1 MEYRKNSHMEENKNY
16 YSQEDDEIE
25 VNLRLMLYNGLKN
38 WRKLLLAGLLFGLLF
53 GAGKGIKAYRA
64 GQAAR
69 AEAQNI
75 ATVSSS
81 LKTTGDELRETGKT
95 EETQYEDT
103 KTSLE
108 YAIQSLLDQTKK
120 DMEYKENSILMNLDP
135 YHLYKNTLIYYI
147 QAGDAQ
153 GDQSATVVLPSPD
166 SDESYSGVANAYLS
180 LLQSDNMTE
189 YQGEGSSKDARYL
202 NELILADADQTGSVL
217 TIKVVGDSQSLVD
230 DLTSYIK
237 DKMNAWKSS
246 VTEASGTHSIQLLQ
260 ETTKE
265 HSDTDEDTKQISTA
279 DGSVQLNSEVSV
291 LSLQNSF
298 NSSLNDIQNQLNNLR
313 TYYSNLQEPS
323 SDEAGSAVSWKKET
337 VKYGGIGFVVGIL
350 LLLLWYCLAYI
361 CSGKLR
367 EEEDLQKRW
376 NVERLAEYAHPL
388 KNHAAFDRFL
398 QTHIGPR
405 TGEPDLN
412 LVLDNAAAVIDVK
425 AGLGQEKNGSI
436 LLLSSLGQEVAEKVA
451 ASLSH
456 SLKNVGAEAGGNIL
470 HSAEAVRSLQ
480 TQKMVVLVE
489 ETGKTRVSDLEE
501 EIKKIR
507 SNGGIILGAVLV

>member
-1 MEYRKNSHMEENKNY
+1 MEENKNY
-16 YSQEDDEIE
+16 CSQEDDEVEI
-25 VNLRLMLYNGLKN
+25 NLRLIFYNGLKN
-38 WRKLLLAGLLFGLLF
+38 WRKLLLAGLMFGLLF
-53 GAGKGIKAYRA
+53 GAGKGIKEYRA

-69 AEAQNI
+69 AEAQSI
-75 ATVSSS
+75 ASVSSS
-81 LKTTGDELRETGKT
+81 LKTTGDELKKSGKA

-103 KTSLE
+103 KASLE
-108 YAIQSLLDQTKK
+108 YTIQSLLDQTKK
-120 DMEYKENSILMNLDP
+120 DVDYKENSILMNLDP

-147 QAGDAQ
+147 QTGDAQ
-153 GDQSATVVLPSPD
+153 GDQSATVVLPSSD
-166 SDESYSGVANAYLS
+166 SNESYSGVANAYLS
-180 LLQSDNMTE
+180 LLQSDNMSE
-189 YQGEGSSKDARYL
+189 YQGEDSSKDAKYL
-202 NELILADADQTGSVL
+202 NELILADVDQTGSVL
-217 TIKVVGDSQSLVD
+217 TIKVVGDSQGLVD

-237 DKMNAWKSS
+237 EKMNTWESS
-246 VTEASGTHSIQLLQ
+246 VTEVSRTHSIQLLQ
-260 ETTKE
+260 EETKE
-265 HSDTDEDTKQISTA
+265 HSDINGDTEQISTA

-313 TYYSNLQEPS
+313 TFQSDLQEPS
-323 SDEAGSAVSWKKET
+323 SGEEGSTVSWKKET
-337 VKYGGIGFVVGIL
+337 IKYGGIGFGVGIL

-388 KNHAAFDRFL
+388 KHHAAFDRFL

-436 LLLSSLGQEVAEKVA
+436 LLLSSLGQEVAKKA
-451 ASLSH
+451 AISINH
-456 SLKNVGAEAGGNIL
+456 SLRNVKAEAGGNIL

-480 TQKMVVLVE
+480 TQKRVVLVE

-501 EIKKIR
+501 EIVKIR
-507 SNGGIILGAVLV
+507 SNGGIILGVLLM

>member
-1 MEYRKNSHMEENKNY
+1 MEENKNY
-16 YSQEDDEIE
+16 CSREDDEIE
-25 VNLRLMLYNGLKN
+25 VNLRLMFYNGLKN

-64 GQAAR
+64 GQAER
-69 AEAQNI
+69 AETQSVAS
-75 ATVSSS
+75 VSSS
-81 LKTTGDELRETGKT
+81 LKTTGDELKKSEKT
-95 EETQYEDT
+95 IEMQYEDT
-103 KTSLE
+103 KESLE
-108 YAIQSLLDQTKK
+108 YTIQSLLDQTKK

-153 GDQSATVVLPSPD
+153 GDQSATVVLPSSD
-166 SDESYSGVANAYLS
+166 SNESYSGVANAYLS
-180 LLQSDNMTE
+180 LLQSDNMSE
-189 YQGEGSSKDARYL
+189 YQGEGSSKDDKYL

-230 DLTSYIK
+230 DLTSYVK
-237 DKMNAWKSS
+237 EKMNTWKSS
-246 VTEASGTHSIQLLQ
+246 VTEASGIHSIRLLQ
-260 ETTKE
+260 ENTKE
-265 HSDTDEDTKQISTA
+265 HSDTAEDTEQIPTA
-279 DGSVQLNSEVSV
+279 DGSVQLKSEESV

-298 NSSLNDIQNQLNNLR
+298 NSSLTDTQNQLNNLR
-313 TYYSNLQEPS
+313 TFQSNLREPS
-323 SDEAGSAVSWKKET
+323 SDEAGSAVSWKKEI

-376 NVERLAEYAHPL
+376 NVEQLAEYAHPL
-388 KNHAAFDRFL
+388 KHHAAFDRFL

-405 TGEPDLN
+405 MGEPDMN
-412 LVLDNAAAVIDVK
+412 LVVECAAAAIDVK
-425 AGLGQEKNGSI
+425 AGLEQETTGSV
-436 LLLSSLGQEVAEKVA
+436 LLLSSLGKEMAEKVA
-451 ASLSH
+451 DSLSH
-456 SLKNVGAEAGGNIL
+456 SLKNVRAEAGGNVL
-470 HSAEAVRSLQ
+470 HSAEAVRRLQ

-489 ETGKTRVSDLEE
+489 ETGKTKVSDLEE

>member
-1 MEYRKNSHMEENKNY
+1 MEENKNY

-25 VNLRLMLYNGLKN
+25 INLRLMFYNGLKN
-38 WRKLLLAGLLFGLLF
+38 WRKLLLSGLLFGLLF
-53 GAGKGIKAYRA
+53 GAGKGIKEYRA
-64 GQAAR
+64 GQAAH
-69 AEAQNI
+69 EETQSI
-75 ATVSSS
+75 ASVSSS
-81 LKTTGDELRETGKT
+81 LKTTGDELKKTGKT
-95 EETQYEDT
+95 EETQYENT

-108 YAIQSLLDQTKK
+108 YTIQSLLDETRK

-147 QAGDAQ
+147 QEGNAQ
-153 GDQSATVVLPSPD
+153 GDQSATFVLPSSD
-166 SDESYSGVANAYLS
+166 SNESYSGVANAYLS
-180 LLQSDNMTE
+180 LLQANTMTD
-189 YQGEGSSKDARYL
+189 YKGEDGSKDAKFL
-202 NELILADADQTGSVL
+202 NELILTDVDQTGSVL

-230 DLTSYIK
+230 DLTAYVK
-237 DKMNAWKSS
+237 GKMDRWKSS
-246 VTEASGTHSIQLLQ
+246 VAEVSGTHSIQLLQ

-265 HSDTDEDTKQISTA
+265 HSDTDEDTEQIPTA
-279 DGSVQLNSEVSV
+279 DGSVQLKSEESV

-298 NSSLNDIQNQLNNLR
+298 NSSLTDTQNQLNDLR
-313 TYYSNLQEPS
+313 TFQSNLQEPS

-367 EEEDLQKRW
+367 EEEELQKRW

-388 KNHAAFDRFL
+388 KHHAAFDRFL
-398 QTHIGPR
+398 QTHIGSR

-436 LLLSSLGQEVAEKVA
+436 LLLSSLGQEVAEKA
-451 ASLSH
+451 AISINH
-456 SLKNVGAEAGGNIL
+456 SLRNVKAEAGGNIL

-501 EIKKIR
+501 EILKIR
-507 SNGGIILGAVLV
+507 SNGGIILGAVLM